1 MATRNPL
8 WLRIGSQMAL
18 IAVALDFFSVTSS
31 SSERTTMAESPKS
44 SRCIRTRK
52 VSQKDERITGIWA
65 AVEQLLLT
73 QGATSLKTT
82 NLNQESD
89 KELLKKW
96 IAKRNK
102 KKKS

>member
-1 MATRNPL
+1 
-8 WLRIGSQMAL
+8 
-18 IAVALDFFSVTSS
+18 
-31 SSERTTMAESPKS
+31 
-44 SRCIRTRK
+44 
-52 VSQKDERITGIWA
+52 VSQKDERIKGIWA

-82 NLNQESD
+82 NLNQESN